1 MAIVQ
6 IRLSTVLFAILSFLF
21 LAVSP
26 INGLSEE
33 DGALESGQNYTRD
46 GRIVGGTRVVNQDK
60 YPFFARLRINDKKN
74 LLHCGGSLIG
84 PDLVLSAA
92 HCYREPKD
100 LIVGVSAYYL
110 KNENVDE
117 SKEIVRSVRKI
128 IRHPRYNRATFE
140 FDFMI
145 LVLHQEVPGVQP
157 IKLNQNAGIPAV
169 GDDVKSIGL
178 GSTVSDVNDYTPAD
192 YLQEVT
198 LATLDI
204 DFCNSKTRYDGLV
217 QNPIMFCAG
226 FQQGRNNSPRDPC
239 LGDSGGPSLQM
250 IKNVLVQVGVV
261 SWGVGCAEQSYPGVY
276 ADVAAVYDWIDNT
289 GCKDSKSKSGGHLSC
304 HRVSTQ
310 AQTVTRTHRNRSRR
324 RRPSTSAGGSGGNN
338 QHQRSG
344 FRPDADSIRRR
355 PSS

>member
-117 SKEIVRSVRKI
+117 SKEIERRVSKI
-128 IRHPRYNRATFE
+128 VRHPEYNPATFE
-140 FDFMI
+140 YDFM
-145 LVLHQEVPGVQP
+145 LVFLDQEVQGVQP
-157 IKLNQNAGIPAV
+157 IKLNQNQNIPKV
-169 GDDVKSIGL
+169 GAEVKSIGL
-178 GSTVSDVNDYTPAD
+178 GSTSSLYFNPAAN
-192 YLQEVT
+192 LQEVT
-198 LATLDI
+198 LTTLSYS
-204 DFCNSKTRYDGLV
+204 FCNNYTSYGGLV
-217 QNPIMFCAG
+217 QESTMLCAG
-226 FQQGRNNSPRDPC
+226 FQQGTNNAARDSC
-239 LGDSGGPSLQM
+239 TGDSGGPLLYGAR
-250 IKNVLVQVGVV
+250 NEPVQVGVV